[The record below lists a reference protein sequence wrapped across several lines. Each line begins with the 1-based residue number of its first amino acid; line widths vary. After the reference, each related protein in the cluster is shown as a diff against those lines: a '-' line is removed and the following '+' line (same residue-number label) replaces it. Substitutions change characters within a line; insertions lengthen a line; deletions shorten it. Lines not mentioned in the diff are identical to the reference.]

1 MPGTVLRPS
10 ENKTQP
16 LPSQRYRAGPR
27 GWPWVPITADSTSSC
42 QQGTDYCFYMSLL
55 FISC

>member
-16 LPSQRYRAGPR
+16 LPSQKAVSRALGVDGCAHHIR
-27 GWPWVPITADSTSSC
+27 LHQFLSAGH
-42 QQGTDYCFYMSLL
+42 
-55 FISC
+55 

>member
-16 LPSQRYRAGPR
+16 LPSQRYRVGPW
-27 GWPWVPITADSTSSC
+27 GWLWVPITADSTSSS
-42 QQGTDYCFYMSLL
+42 QQGIDYCFYMSLL
-55 FISC
+55 FFSC